1 MYRPSIHLKLY
12 TYLLPTGRMNPKTKI
27 TIYRKLIEEIC
38 KEYEDA
44 TEFVRNTVNELCS
57 EHGIYTEEVR
67 LYIFKIKKT

>member
-1 MYRPSIHLKLY
+1 
-12 TYLLPTGRMNPKTKI
+12 MNPKTKI